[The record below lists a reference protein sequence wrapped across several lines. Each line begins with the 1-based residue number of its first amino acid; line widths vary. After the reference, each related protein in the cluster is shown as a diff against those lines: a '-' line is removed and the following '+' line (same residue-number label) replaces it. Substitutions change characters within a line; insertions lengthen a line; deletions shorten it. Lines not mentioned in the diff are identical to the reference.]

1 MAPDGSSTGFELGK
15 PLTFHYALVPHA
27 GDWRRSGVYRDGL
40 ELNNPL
46 LARTA
51 GLHAGTFAR
60 PLGIPRVSHRNLV
73 VSALKGGPGGTAVL
87 RLYEA
92 SGQPVKGAKVHWSA
106 RVLSAEEVNL
116 MEDPGRKLD
125 VTADAVRLDFHPFE
139 IKTMKFSLQSAGGS
153 P

>member
-1 MAPDGSSTGFELGK
+1 MGK

-27 GDWRRSGVYRDGL
+27 GDWRRAGVYRDGL

-46 LARTA
+46 IARTA
-51 GLHAGTFAR
+51 GSHAGTLPAR
-60 PLGIPRVSHRNLV
+60 WGFLEISHPNLV

-125 VTADAVRLDFHPFE
+125 LTADAVRLDFHPFE
-139 IKTMKFSLQSAGGS
+139 IKTMKLSLQSAGGS